1 RADEFGS
8 WRGAPGAWAD
18 HPAGMRGMAFSP
30 AQLSVAARVRRRD
43 ADGRR
48 VCGVPW
54 RAALR
59 LPGGPPRARGPA
71 ALDAQNPKTRDRERQ
86 HTYPDGG
93 LSRLAREPAWP
104 ALRRLRVA
112 APLVGH
118 RPRRLLVFD
127 PGVLPAHR
135 RGEAG

>member
-1 RADEFGS
+1 GCRRAA
-8 WRGAPGAWAD
+8 RL
-18 HPAGMRGMAFSP
+18 RR
-30 AQLSVAARVRRRD
+30 SVARR
-43 ADGRR
+43 AKIAWG
-48 VCGVPW
+48 
-54 RAALR
+54 AAASLR
-59 LPGGPPRARGPA
+59 PA

-93 LSRLAREPAWP
+93 LSRLARKPAWP

-135 RGEAG
+135 RGEAGAGAGGRPHARRPMVPWALAQL